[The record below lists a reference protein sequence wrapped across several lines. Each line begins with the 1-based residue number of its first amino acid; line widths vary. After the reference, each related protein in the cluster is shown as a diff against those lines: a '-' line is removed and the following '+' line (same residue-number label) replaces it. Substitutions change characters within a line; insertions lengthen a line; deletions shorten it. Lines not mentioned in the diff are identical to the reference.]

1 MDPPW
6 RFGVD
11 DRYDEAAQE
20 SQRDESLLTVVE
32 VIVLVGEGR
41 AREYF
46 PGIDEV

>member
-20 SQRDESLLTVVE
+20 SQRDESLLAVVE
-32 VIVLVGEGR
+32 AIVLVGKGR
-41 AREYF
+41 AREHF
-46 PGIDEV
+46 ASIDEV

>member
-32 VIVLVGEGR
+32 AIVLVGEGR
-41 AREYF
+41 ARERF